1 MGRRTVLLIV
11 AALIALL
18 GTSMVFLYA
27 RGADSRATAA
37 QQPVQVLKAVAKID
51 VGETLQDAESK
62 GKLQLGNVP
71 RQQVLPGAVNSITGL
86 STKVALSAVYPNE
99 QIISAKFGS
108 AGDAETLTIPN
119 GNLAISVNLSDT
131 GRVAGFVTPGSSV
144 AIFTNTTAT
153 GGAGKAGADATRLLL
168 PKVQVIAVGTTT
180 VVSQTTTSVA
190 GAQTTEQL
198 PKTLFTL
205 SVSQDQA
212 ERVMYAA
219 SHGELTFAL
228 LNKTSKVST
237 GPGVTAK
244 NLFR

>member
-11 AALIALL
+11 AALIALI
-18 GTSMVFLYA
+18 GTSMVFFYA

-86 STKVALSAVYPNE
+86 NNKVALSAVYPNE

-108 AGDAETLTIPN
+108 AGDEETLTIPD
-119 GNLAISVNLSDT
+119 GNIAISVNLSDT

-144 AIFTNTTAT
+144 AIFSNTTPAGGT
-153 GGAGKAGADATRLLL
+153 G
-168 PKVQVIAVGTTT
+168 
-180 VVSQTTTSVA
+180 
-190 GAQTTEQL
+190 
-198 PKTLFTL
+198 
-205 SVSQDQA
+205 
-212 ERVMYAA
+212 
-219 SHGELTFAL
+219 
-228 LNKTSKVST
+228 
-237 GPGVTAK
+237 
-244 NLFR
+244 

>member
-18 GTSMVFLYA
+18 GTSMVFFYA

-62 GKLQLGNVP
+62 GKLQLGDVP
-71 RQQVLPGAVNSITGL
+71 RKQVLPGAVNSITGL
-86 STKVALSAVYPNE
+86 SDKVALSAVYPNE

-108 AGDAETLTIPN
+108 SGDEETLTIPN
-119 GNLAISVNLSDT
+119 GNIAISVNLSDT

-144 AIFTNTTAT
+144 AIFTNTTST
-153 GGAGKAGADATRLLL
+153 NPDSKAGDATRLLL

-180 VVSQTTTSVA
+180 VVSQTTTSAA

-205 SVSQDQA
+205 SVNQRQA
-212 ERVMYAA
+212 EKVMFAS
-219 SHGELTFAL
+219 SHGELSLGL
-228 LNKTSKVST
+228 LNDKSKVADDS
-237 GPGVTAK
+237 GVTAR
-244 NLFR
+244 NLFE

>member
-18 GTSMVFLYA
+18 GTSMVFFYA

-86 STKVALSAVYPNE
+86 NDKVALAAVYPNE

-108 AGDAETLTIPN
+108 AGDEETLTIPH
-119 GNLAISVNLSDT
+119 GNIAISVNLSDT

-144 AIFTNTTAT
+144 AIFTNTAPA
-153 GGAGKAGADATRLLL
+153 GGAGGDATRLLL
-168 PKVQVIAVGTTT
+168 AKVQVIAVGTTT
-180 VVSQTTTSVA
+180 VVSQTTTSAA

-205 SVSQDQA
+205 SVSQEQA

-244 NLFR
+244 TLFR

>member
-1 MGRRTVLLIV
+1 
-11 AALIALL
+11 
-18 GTSMVFLYA
+18 MVFFYA

-86 STKVALSAVYPNE
+86 NNKVALSAVFPNE

-108 AGDAETLTIPN
+108 AGDEETLTIPH
-119 GNLAISVNLSDT
+119 GNIAISVNLSDT

-144 AIFTNTTAT
+144 AIFTNTAPA
-153 GGAGKAGADATRLLL
+153 GAGAGKAGGDATRLLL
-168 PKVQVIAVGTTT
+168 PKVEVIAVGTTT
-180 VVSQTTTSVA
+180 VVSQTTTSAA

-219 SHGELTFAL
+219 SHGELTFGL
-228 LNKTSKVST
+228 LNKTSKVRT

-244 NLFR
+244 TLFR